1 MNKITAI
8 VEKTDTGYSAYLP
21 DIPGVATAA
30 DAFSELREN
39 VKEAINL
46 YVETANEYK
55 EKVPDILK
63 AEYAVEFKFEIQPF
77 MEWMTKVMSQ
87 RGLSEIAK
95 MNESLLSQYASG
107 KKKPGPKQLKKI
119 EHAIHRFANDLKAI
133 SF

>member
-8 VEKTDTGYSAYLP
+8 VEKTDTGYSAYLA
-21 DIPGVATAA
+21 DIPGVATAG
-30 DAFSELREN
+30 DTFSELQEN
-39 VKEAINL
+39 VREAINL

-55 EKVPDILK
+55 EDIPDTLQG
-63 AEYAVEFKFEIQPF
+63 EYVVEFKFDIQAF

-87 RGLSEIAK
+87 RGLSEIAN

>member
-21 DIPGVATAA
+21 DVPGVATAA
-30 DAFSELREN
+30 DTYSELREN
-39 VKEAINL
+39 VQGAINL

-55 EKVPDILK
+55 EEIPDILK
-63 AEYAVEFKFEIQPF
+63 SEYIIEFKFDIQPF
-77 MEWMTKVMSQ
+77 MEWMSKVMSQ
-87 RGLSEIAK
+87 RGLSEIAN

-107 KKKPGPKQLKKI
+107 KKKPGPKQLKRI
-119 EHAIHRFANDLKAI
+119 EHAIHRFASDLKAI